1 MHHHHQRDQKKS
13 PQKLNFSVLVFK
25 MQICNLWTRVLCEV
39 GYVGA
44 LSTANPAYRTEGS
57 ESILIRKKGN
67 QNRANR

>member
-1 MHHHHQRDQKKS
+1 MHHHPQCDQKNPK
-13 PQKLNFSVLVFK
+13 KLHFSVLVLK

-57 ESILIRKKGN
+57 ESILIRKKGKE
-67 QNRANR
+67 NRANR